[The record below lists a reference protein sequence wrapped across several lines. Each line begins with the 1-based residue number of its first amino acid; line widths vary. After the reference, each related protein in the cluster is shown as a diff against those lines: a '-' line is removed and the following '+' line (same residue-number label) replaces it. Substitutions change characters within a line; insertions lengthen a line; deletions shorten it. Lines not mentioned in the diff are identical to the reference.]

1 MKTKT
6 KIWFI
11 VSTLVLLVLISGL
24 GATFNTANQK
34 KIWLKEHSD
43 LAICDDMRYIEAT
56 QEANYAT
63 TLMTSWAVGTTAYV
77 SLYIPAVVVMFN
89 KPKKEGNL

>member
-11 VSTLVLLVLISGL
+11 VATLVLIVLSSGL
-24 GATFNTANQK
+24 GASINYANQK
-34 KIWLKEHSD
+34 KNWLKEHSD

-56 QEANYAT
+56 KEANYAS
-63 TLMTSWAVGTTAYV
+63 TLMTSWAIGTTAYA
-77 SLYIPAVVVMFN
+77 SLYVPVFIVMFN